1 MKYGTI
7 AALIVASLIG
17 SVSANAAVVTEPTS
31 VKQVAAGKANT
42 VEKVYWHRRWRT
54 HYFYHHHHHHW
65 RHHWYR

>member
-7 AALIVASLIG
+7 AALAVASLIG
-17 SVSANAAVVTEPTS
+17 SVSANATVVTEPAP

-54 HYFYHHHHHHW
+54 HYFYHHHHHW